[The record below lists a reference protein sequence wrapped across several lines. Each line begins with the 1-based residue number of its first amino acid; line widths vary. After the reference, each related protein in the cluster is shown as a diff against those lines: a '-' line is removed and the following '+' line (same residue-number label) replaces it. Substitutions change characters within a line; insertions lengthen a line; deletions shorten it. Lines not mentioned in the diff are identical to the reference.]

1 MEISV
6 KSAIGFKL
14 VYTFCLHHLS
24 QLSPAEEGHA
34 PSPCRLHP
42 GSLLQGREHPTPCTS

>member
-6 KSAIGFKL
+6 KSTIGFKL
-14 VYTFCLHHLS
+14 VYAVCQHLLS

-34 PSPCRLHP
+34 PSPCQLHP
-42 GSLLQGREHPTPCTS
+42 GFLLQGREHPTPCTS